1 MISMQSLMTVK
12 HFTVWIVRR
21 RKRMK
26 VRVLVDE

>member
-1 MISMQSLMTVK
+1 MTSMQSLMTVK

-21 RKRMK
+21 RRMK